1 MSATIVQLVQGSDA
15 WLAHR
20 RNLFNASETPAVLG
34 LSPWQTPYQLWLVKT
49 GRTETEV
56 TAPMRRGTALEPQAR
71 LAHEERTGLIMQPL
85 VLQDGRFSAS
95 LDGMTLAGDLVLEVK
110 CPYRGQGSELWQ
122 TVEGGEVP
130 AHYVAQVQHQLM
142 VSGASI
148 AHLWVFDGT
157 QGLLKEI
164 KPDPA
169 MHDRIRAA
177 WDAFAEFLD
186 SDTPPAA
193 RRCRLSAAR

>member
-1 MSATIVQLVQGSDA
+1 
-15 WLAHR
+15 
-20 RNLFNASETPAVLG
+20 
-34 LSPWQTPYQLWLVKT
+34 
-49 GRTETEV
+49 
-56 TAPMRRGTALEPQAR
+56 MRPN
-71 LAHEERTGLIMQPL
+71 QPT
-85 VLQDGRFSAS
+85 SS
-95 LDGMTLAGDLVLEVK
+95 SLAG
-110 CPYRGQGSELWQ
+110 GTQGSELWQ

>member
-20 RNLFNASETPAVLG
+20 RSLFNASETPAVLG
-34 LSPWQTPYQLWLVKT
+34 ISPWQTPYQLWLVMT
-49 GRTETEV
+49 GRAETEV

-71 LAHEERTGLIMQPL
+71 LAYEEKTGLVMQPL

-95 LDGMTLAGDLVLEVK
+95 LDGMTLAGDLIVEIKV
-110 CPYRGQGSELWQ
+110 PYTGQGSALWQ
-122 TVEGGEVP
+122 SVEGGEVP

-142 VSGASI
+142 VSGAAV

-157 QGLLKEI
+157 HGLLHEI
-164 KPDPA
+164 EPDLA

-177 WDAFAEFLD
+177 WDAFSMFLD
-186 SDTPPAA
+186 SDTPPRNNLA
-193 RRCRLSAAR
+193 RSCEPG

>member
-1 MSATIVQLVQGSDA
+1 M
-15 WLAHR
+15 
-20 RNLFNASETPAVLG
+20 
-34 LSPWQTPYQLWLVKT
+34 
-49 GRTETEV
+49 
-56 TAPMRRGTALEPQAR
+56 
-71 LAHEERTGLIMQPL
+71 
-85 VLQDGRFSAS
+85 
-95 LDGMTLAGDLVLEVK
+95 
-110 CPYRGQGSELWQ
+110 
-122 TVEGGEVP
+122 P